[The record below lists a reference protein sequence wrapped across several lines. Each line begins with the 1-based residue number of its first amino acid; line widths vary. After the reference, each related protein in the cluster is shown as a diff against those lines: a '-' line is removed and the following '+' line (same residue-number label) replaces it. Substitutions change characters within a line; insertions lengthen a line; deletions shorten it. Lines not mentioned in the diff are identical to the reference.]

1 MYSQHLQVNSSP
13 HIKYTD
19 NFLLGLTYRY
29 TKSFSS
35 TVPPFSSRSG
45 TPPRYLPLLGFLGFG
60 VSIVWIYMIAN
71 ELVSL
76 LKAFGVV
83 FGLTDA
89 ILGLTALAWG
99 NSIGDLIAD
108 TAMALRG
115 QPRTGFSACF
125 GGQLF
130 NLLLGIGL
138 PFSIAILGA
147 GGAPLPLR
155 FNRLTLTLS
164 VGLAVSLLFSFL
176 VLPLLRFRASRLYG
190 AGLLGIYVA
199 FLVGALVVEF
209 KLL

>member
-1 MYSQHLQVNSSP
+1 
-13 HIKYTD
+13 
-19 NFLLGLTYRY
+19 
-29 TKSFSS
+29 
-35 TVPPFSSRSG
+35 
-45 TPPRYLPLLGFLGFG
+45 
-60 VSIVWIYMIAN
+60 MIAN

-76 LKAFGVV
+76 LKAFGVIL
-83 FGLTDA
+83 GLTDA

-147 GGAPLPLR
+147 GGEPIRLT
-155 FNRLTLTLS
+155 FNRMTLTLS
-164 VGLAVSLLFSFL
+164 VGLAASLLFSL
-176 VLPLLRFRASRLYG
+176 VALLLLRFRASRLYG
-190 AGLLGIYVA
+190 AALLGIYAA
-199 FLVGALVVEF
+199 FLAGALLVEF
-209 KLL
+209 RFL